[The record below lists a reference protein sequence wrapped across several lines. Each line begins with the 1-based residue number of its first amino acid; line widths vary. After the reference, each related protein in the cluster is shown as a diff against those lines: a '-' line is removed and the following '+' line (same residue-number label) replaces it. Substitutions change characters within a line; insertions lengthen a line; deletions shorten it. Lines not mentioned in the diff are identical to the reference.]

1 MSEILGGAWHLQ
13 GFAVTDKADMTFRHH
28 RIIKE
33 LKFQQRRLTF
43 FDTLT
48 DKINDISN
56 KHSRLF
62 THDFCIEDNEKAN
75 YIYFFCL
82 RAFNILTEK
91 YYLLMTDQRGQNP
104 RYGYSEMRRTSYGTI
119 VVKLYEKPSRVKFP
133 RPEVQA
139 NASPGAP
146 AKETI
151 LKYKQA
157 TPVQGPNLCFRLK
170 PN

>member
-48 DKINDISN
+48 DEINDISN

-104 RYGYSEMRRTSYGTI
+104 RYGYSEMRRRYLTAKNLSAI
-119 VVKLYEKPSRVKFP
+119 VSIQLMSGISAGCGIA
-133 RPEVQA
+133 QHS
-139 NASPGAP
+139 SPA
-146 AKETI
+146 
-151 LKYKQA
+151 
-157 TPVQGPNLCFRLK
+157 
-170 PN
+170 